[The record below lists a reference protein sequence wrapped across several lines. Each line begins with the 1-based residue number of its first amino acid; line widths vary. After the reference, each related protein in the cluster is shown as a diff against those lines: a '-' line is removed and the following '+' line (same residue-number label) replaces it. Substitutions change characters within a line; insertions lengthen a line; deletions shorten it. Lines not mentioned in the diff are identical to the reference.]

1 MQQKD
6 LAANR
11 GGQGGRMRL
20 PPPSFL
26 ILTTWHWTHGDKQE
40 WTQHGS
46 PILGVTAYAQSQFGY
61 LLNGEAPVSN
71 LSDL

>member
-6 LAANR
+6 ITANR

-20 PPPSFL
+20 PPPSFP
-26 ILTTWHWTHGDKQE
+26 ILTTWHWAHGDKQE
-40 WTQHGS
+40 WTQPGS

-61 LLNGEAPVSN
+61 LLTGEAPVSN